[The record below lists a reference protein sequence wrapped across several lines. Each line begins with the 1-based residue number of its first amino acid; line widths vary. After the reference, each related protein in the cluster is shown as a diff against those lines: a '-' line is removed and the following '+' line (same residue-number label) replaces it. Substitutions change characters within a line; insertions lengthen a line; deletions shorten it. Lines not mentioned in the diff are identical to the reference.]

1 MKLRPLFYILLWL
14 SQTGF
19 ALEKEPRTM
28 PAQGMDKALMG
39 QILFFDKML
48 SHSGGQNCASCH
60 NPDKAFIDDRE
71 TPANGAVSQGDNPNK
86 YGKRN
91 SPTMLYAKY
100 SPEFYFDQESREYV
114 GGQFWDG
121 RANNLT
127 EQAGMPPID
136 PNEMAMP
143 NKLAVAKRLHSLPMY
158 QQFLSQF
165 YGNDVWN
172 SYESVYAA
180 MEDLIATF
188 QTEKKLLAPFDAK
201 YDRYLRGEVTL
212 SELEEKGRML
222 FFDKTQTNCSSCHQ
236 LQTHSMHKEETFS
249 NYRYY
254 NLGVPSNPKVIEIS
268 GLSPDFIDLG
278 LYENPNVKKDPQQK
292 GKFKTPTLRNVAV
305 TAPYMHNGVF
315 KELKTVLLF
324 LDSYNNPERKLNPE
338 TGKPWEK
345 AEFEPTIAHQKLKA
359 KPLSD
364 EEILALDAFLR
375 TLTDERYKP
384 RKQKRAE

>member
-28 PAQGMDKALMG
+28 PTQGVDKALLG

-48 SHSGGQNCASCH
+48 SHSGNQNCASCH
-60 NPDKAFIDDRE
+60 NPDHAFIDDRE
-71 TPANGAVSQGDNPNK
+71 TPADRYVSQGDNPNK

-91 SPTMLYAKY
+91 APTMLYAKY
-100 SPEFYFDQESREYV
+100 SPEFYFDQTTQEYV

-121 RANNLT
+121 RAKNLAA
-127 EQAGMPPID
+127 QAGMPPID

-143 NKLAVAKRLHSLPMY
+143 SKLEVAKRLYSLPMY
-158 QQFLSQF
+158 QQLLSRF
-165 YGNDVWN
+165 YGKEIWE

-180 MEDLIATF
+180 MEDTIATF

-201 YDRYLRGEVTL
+201 YDRYLKGELQL
-212 SELEEKGRML
+212 STLEEKGRKL
-222 FFDKTQTNCSSCHQ
+222 FFDKSQTNCSHCHQ
-236 LQTHSMHKEETFS
+236 LQQNSLHKEETFS
-249 NYRYY
+249 NYHYY
-254 NLGVPSNPKVIEIS
+254 NLGVPSNPKVIEINHFTS
-268 GLSPDFIDLG
+268 DFVDFG
-278 LYENPNVKKDPQQK
+278 LYENPNINADEQQK
-292 GKFKTPTLRNVAV
+292 GKFKTPTLRNVAL
-305 TAPYMHNGVF
+305 TAPYMHNGIF

-324 LDSYNNPERKLNPE
+324 LDSYNNPARKINPE

-345 AEFEPTIAHQKLKA
+345 PEFAPTIAHQKLKA

-364 EEILALDAFLR
+364 EDIEALEAFLR
-375 TLTDERYKP
+375 TLTDERYQPK
-384 RKQKRAE
+384 